1 MKIRIIKENITTIK
15 GESLIIPLFEEKER
29 RPKFFKIID
38 KKLNNTINILIKKG
52 YFRSKLH
59 EIYLLPTY
67 GKIGAENVILV
78 GLGKKKEF
86 FLQNIFQILGTVG
99 LYIKKIKFKNTIL
112 PIYEPFLSYLTKK
125 DLVKIYTQELFY
137 AKYSYNK
144 YKSEKEKDVLE
155 EIIFLNDNTRELTTL
170 KKEIRLGTI
179 IGESSNFARDLSNAP
194 SNEMTP
200 AALAGEAMKISK
212 KYGMKCTNFGLEQ
225 IKKMNMGA
233 FYAVAKG
240 SRNSAKLIVI
250 KYNKGRRNQKPIII
264 VGKGITFDSGGISI
278 KPGKDM
284 EKMKYD
290 MAGAAAVLGTLRAVA
305 ELSLPINITGIIPAT
320 ENLPSGNAYKPGDI
334 LKTFSGKTIEVINTD
349 AEGRL
354 ILADALAYA
363 EKFNPSSIIDIATLT
378 GSCVVALGYHASGI
392 IGNKKELIEEII
404 KAGEYSGERVWEF
417 PLWKDYF
424 SQIKSDNADIKNTG
438 GRAGGTITAA
448 AFLNNFINE
457 KTPWIHLDIAGTA
470 WIEDSRPYIQKGA
483 TGVGVK
489 LLIQLILNRLKK

>member
-1 MKIRIIKENITTIK
+1 MKVRIVKEDIHTIK
-15 GESLIIPLFEEKER
+15 GESLIIPSFEEKKN
-29 RPKFFKIID
+29 RPKFFDIID
-38 KKLNNTINILIKKG
+38 KKLDNAINKIIKKN
-52 YFRSKLH
+52 YFKGKLH

-67 GKIGAENVILV
+67 GKIGAENVVLV

-86 FLQNIFQILGTVG
+86 SLQNIFQILGTVG
-99 LYIKKIKFKNTIL
+99 LYIKKIKFRNTIL
-112 PIYEPFLSYLTKK
+112 PIYEPFLPYSAKK
-125 DLVKIYTQELFY
+125 DLVKIFVQELLY

-144 YKSEKEKDVLE
+144 YKSEKEKDGLE
-155 EIIFLNDNTRELTTL
+155 EIILLNDNTREIPAL
-170 KKEIRLGTI
+170 KKEAKLGVTT
-179 IGESSNFARDLSNAP
+179 GESTNFARELSNAP

-200 AALAGEAMKISK
+200 AVLAGEAVKISK
-212 KYGMKCTNFGLEQ
+212 KYGIKCTTFGLEQ

-240 SRNSAKLIVI
+240 SRNPAKLIVV
-250 KYNKGRRNQKPIII
+250 KYNAGKRNQKPIII

-284 EKMKYD
+284 DKMKYD
-290 MAGAAAVLGTLRAVA
+290 MAGAAAVLGTIRAVA
-305 ELSLPINITGIIPAT
+305 EMNLPVNITGIIPAT

-334 LKTFSGKTIEVINTD
+334 LKTISGKTIEVINTD

-363 EKFNPSSIIDIATLT
+363 EKFNPSLIIDLATLT
-378 GSCVVALGYHASGI
+378 GACVVALGYYASGI
-392 IGNKKELIEEII
+392 IGNKKELIEEIT
-404 KAGEYSGERVWEF
+404 KAGEYSGERVWEL

-424 SQIKSDNADIKNTG
+424 NQIKSDNADMKNTG
-438 GRAGGTITAA
+438 GSPGGTITAA

-457 KTPWIHLDIAGTA
+457 KIPWVHIDIAGTA

-489 LLIQLILNRLKK
+489 LLIQFILSRLKK